1 MNTFWGMKILWIF
14 FILFLFFGGG
24 GVSQNWTTFR
34 GHLYAFQGLFLRLMY
49 RLGDILGVAKTSN
62 IFLGA

>member
-14 FILFLFFGGG
+14 FFLGG

-49 RLGDILGVAKTSN
+49 RLGDIFGVAKTSN